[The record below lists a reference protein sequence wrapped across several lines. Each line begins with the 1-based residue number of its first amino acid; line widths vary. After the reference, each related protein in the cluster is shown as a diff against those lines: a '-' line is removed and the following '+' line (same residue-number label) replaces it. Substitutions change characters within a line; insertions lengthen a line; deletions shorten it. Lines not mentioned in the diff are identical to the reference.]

1 MYDCLWFGGGSRP
14 FVFYCQLW
22 LLILGLLGF
31 STALHGSLIEHF
43 TPFGGLGAVPTSLTF
58 AFDHQDSSILI
69 NDHEIENTIFSIEL
83 MVRSLYRY

>member
-14 FVFYCQLW
+14 FVFYRQLW
-22 LLILGLLGF
+22 LLISSWVGF
-31 STALHGSLIEHF
+31 STSLISLIEHF

-58 AFDHQDSSILI
+58 AFNHHDSSILI

-83 MVRSLYRY
+83 IVRSLFRY